1 MRIYKI
7 LVLAVILAIGCKSAQ
22 TDENLPV
29 VIYTIG
35 DSTMAN
41 KPNPNEN
48 PERGW
53 VQVLSPFFNDKVTIK
68 NHAVNGRSTRS
79 FRDLKHWQPVLD
91 SLKPGNYVFIQ
102 FGHND
107 GKETDPTRYTNPQ
120 TSYRHNLIRYVEEA
134 RSKGAIPILFSSIA
148 RRKFNEQGVLLD
160 SHGNYT
166 LQVRLVARE
175 MNVPFFDMQYLTEL
189 LEESYG
195 VEGSKK
201 LHLHF
206 APNENAFIPKGIEDN
221 THLSVLGATEI
232 AKIFV
237 QELKRQEHPLAKYLK

>member
-1 MRIYKI
+1 MKIYKALF
-7 LVLAVILAIGCKSAQ
+7 LVLILAFGCKSAQ
-22 TDENLPV
+22 IEENTPI

-35 DSTMAN
+35 DSTMAD
-41 KPNPNEN
+41 KDLSYEN

-53 VQVLSPFFNDKVTIK
+53 VQVLSPFFNEKVTIK

-107 GKETDPTRYTNPQ
+107 GKDTDPVRYTNPQ
-120 TSYRHNLIRYVEEA
+120 TVYRYNLIRYVEEA

-166 LQVRLVARE
+166 FQARLVAQE

-195 VEGSKK
+195 KESSAK

-206 APNENAFIPKGIEDN
+206 APNENAYIPKGIDDN
-221 THLSVLGATEI
+221 THLSILGATEI
-232 AKIFV
+232 SKIFV
-237 QELKRQEHPLAKYLK
+237 EELKKQNHPLAKYLK